1 MIPTNQSTFKDL
13 THGSTPQKQGRDTL
27 YFKEGILI
35 GKKSGRKYFVHL
47 LHIAGLMKE
56 DGQYTTDF
64 DEALKF
70 YNERGRK

>member
-1 MIPTNQSTFKDL
+1 MMPTNQSTFKDL
-13 THGSTPQKQGRDTL
+13 THGSTVKKQGRDTL

-56 DGQYTTDF
+56 
-64 DEALKF
+64 E
-70 YNERGRK
+70 N